1 MANVEKISI
10 KDGKATVATGKAV
23 SGESIIA
30 PSHWEKLKGNGTE
43 KDLLKTLSA
52 TDNRKKAKA

>member
-1 MANVEKISI
+1 MSKVEKISI
-10 KDGKATVATGKAV
+10 SDGKATVATGKAV

-30 PSHWEKLKGNGTE
+30 PGHWEKLKGKGSE

-52 TDNRKKAKA
+52 KDERKKEKA